1 MFLHCSVDHGSW
13 TNSTANQ
20 VHLLLSDIYD
30 RPHANPWRGGG
41 NFIYKGARLLF
52 GQRAFQFQTEAT
64 FISLSF
70 SVDWQMHL
78 DTQLTRRVTWDSIV
92 QTRVS
97 VIPTYDKVERN
108 SATELSFE
116 LH

>member
-1 MFLHCSVDHGSW
+1 MQILGVVVATLSLKERDYYS
-13 TNSTANQ
+13 ANAHFNFKQ
-20 VHLLLSDIYD
+20 RRHL
-30 RPHANPWRGGG
+30 
-41 NFIYKGARLLF
+41 F
-52 GQRAFQFQTEAT
+52 
-64 FISLSF
+64 SLSF

-78 DTQLTRRVTWDSIV
+78 DTQLTRRVTCDSIV

-116 LH
+116 LY